1 MDCLSVFILL
11 CVSVCVSVSLS
22 VCVSVYLCI
31 MSSECVLSGLSNNRQ
46 CFNFGLPRLVFPP
59 SGRGH
64 IVAATT
70 VMSLVKPQP
79 DNLSCYVM
87 WQLWTKV
94 TRMVNW

>member
-46 CFNFGLPRLVFPP
+46 CFNFGLPRLVS

-70 VMSLVKPQP
+70 LLMSLVKPQP
-79 DNLSCYVM
+79 DNLSC
-87 WQLWTKV
+87 
-94 TRMVNW
+94 